1 MEDEQLLE
9 ALESAYN
16 RGVTLEQMQ
25 GKLSDDAMIVAQDFF
40 SKKKDGTEGSQIA
53 SPSVLA
59 SEPSVRGTVSLS
71 TQLDSDSKAVSSGLL
86 DAVKAAQE
94 RGVTLEQMQGK
105 LSDDAYNLASQY
117 YKTIESQRP
126 VNRKMKDH
134 WLIIDENP
142 SELGRLWNRAVS
154 GGILANEIAEAEIT
168 GVMDYEKIAYLNNI
182 VQRDAPKEED
192 YLYDTSNPVGSFVLD
207 VIRTIPESLISMAT
221 AAEAGIRGAA
231 AGAGVGAGAGSVIPG
246 AGTAAG
252 ATTGAIAGYFG
263 GTSLALEYGHSIMD
277 VLREEGVDV
286 TSPDQLREASRDQRI
301 MSKAREKGLKRGIPI
316 AVFDAI
322 SGGTAGKVGNVLV
335 KSVGKSAT
343 NRAMKVAAA
352 ETLVQAG
359 LGGTGEFA
367 GQVISGEEI
376 RPRDIALEAFA
387 ELGPAAP
394 VMAYNLA
401 GRIGKT
407 PGELSYIDWAKE
419 QDQKKL
425 SVANEISFV
434 ANNGEIASIDNEI
447 QKLRESKKKD
457 PATRKAVDAKLQ
469 RLKQEKYSLLR
480 ETSERVMKLEGVQE
494 EIADQ
499 LTRDIN
505 AAADVLKDGN
515 ITAEEKVAI
524 EEEMAQSAKELD
536 ELLSSMTEEQTQAQP
551 DDKEVKPEEVP
562 GAEQVGEELG
572 DVPKSETS
580 RAKAQISGVLQAREE
595 EVGRASRHR
604 SVSDALTTFSTNRD
618 KKKGVFFNLFDKND
632 AGALRTMLEEGKYS
646 DGKRIPIKEQRIL
659 SKLVLASEAYRLLNP
674 DSKDFNI
681 GFGRKGYYAAGK
693 AAGFKK
699 SDLKTSAG
707 ITSGRVGTKDA
718 PIVVSIPSADESL
731 SQRGKVDRYT
741 AEGTAYH
748 EVYHKIFSKFFND
761 RPIDFNQFRKL
772 VIRRLSESNV
782 KELNDFAE
790 RYMERED
797 SESAGAYKSEEFM
810 VQLGGLLGSERIV
823 FEASFLEELKAFL
836 NGIVSK
842 ITGQRVQ
849 IFEDAGLAKD
859 ISEYMKG
866 MSKAVRAGAD
876 ISQVPMAESLQTER
890 FQRERPTTT
899 EKTEK
904 DEYGFEKPTGE
915 MDVEPSKNV
924 AGIPDPENYDKTF
937 DPLEKLTGILGPKL
951 NALAKKLEKVLGI
964 DRLRGT
970 RRDVLQALEISE
982 SINVQHINRYYLAMR
997 QIDKITNKLPDEQRQ
1012 EASDLSK
1019 DYLFGAKEETRRE
1032 AFDKLQEINPELVK
1046 QLGRLRAIRASMQ
1059 ESIQNSA
1066 VFDNLSSELQETI
1079 IDNTASYGT
1088 RTYRAFTDPNFKFD
1102 PQLRAAAEKSMV
1114 DAMIYDMAYDIYEN
1128 ESLTDEQF
1136 AEMEARN
1143 LDVNELD
1150 DIAQF
1155 IELTQIEEVKNRVK
1169 DSLRNIE
1176 AASRESQGRYGEG
1189 LAGSKDLGKL
1199 RIPTKKLKQ
1208 RQDLPIELMDYMG
1221 VEKDPYIKFSQTIAT
1236 LTNMVQQFTLV
1247 DRVNEIAQRSDL
1259 GDLIVTT
1266 PVVRAIMAT
1275 DPEKRLGVRA
1285 EQFARDL
1292 GLIGKEESFDDFYTR
1307 TGGELID
1314 GQPPA
1319 FPSDQIDYIE
1329 DKLKDYFIENYTV
1342 IEEKKSP
1349 MSGKA
1354 VKNDFV
1360 SMLKQTPMYQSDN
1373 KVLQGYY
1380 KLLLQMRR
1388 VRVLYNLP
1396 TWRKNIMGGWYFLGA
1411 NFVLPFNKHRG
1422 GLTAMED
1429 LRNRFK
1435 KMKDGELDPEYEKI
1449 LDRMG
1454 ELGLLGSSPNM
1465 GMFSDINDSF
1475 IQQLEGVSPELA
1487 WKWLPAGVKK
1497 AQRELGVR
1505 AARTAYQYGFID
1517 DYTKMIAYLTKRENF
1532 AKRLESNPEG
1542 KSYAE
1547 LSFAQKQQ
1555 VDEMTAERIKQNMPT
1570 MSRIHPSLRNLFK
1583 LPVGDFL
1590 SFRVEAFRSF
1600 FSIYRNAVADLGQ
1613 AMTNEN
1619 LTKSQRGAY
1628 MTDGAGTLGMGLAL
1642 AGLSKVGYQAIAGLL
1657 LKDDEEDELGQQAR
1671 STNYVLPPW
1680 MQGSNIVAVDMG
1692 KDGKIRFANMSSE
1705 DPYDELQGLIYG
1717 RNGISRSNMLQSI
1730 AADFKDPNLAARLLF
1745 NLVDGK
1751 DSYGRPIL
1759 NNEDVGWFHRYIIG
1773 PNLTE
1778 WSDAYGSY
1786 IFKET
1791 FIPPNMNY
1799 IAREYRKRM
1808 KEAKENPDI
1817 ELQPLETAAELSS
1830 ALIFRDYPVDISRQ
1844 FYYNMSAQ
1852 NFRKPYTSLSDNEKI
1867 NRQVRL
1873 DEIKRAYQFAAN
1885 YSAKFGNYSII
1896 SSVESTIDRTFAK
1909 SPEEAMYI
1917 KYDLELPK

>member
-25 GKLSDDAMIVAQDFF
+25 GKLSDDAMVVAQDFF

-53 SPSVLA
+53 SPSVSA

-86 DAVKAAQE
+86 DAVKSAQE

-154 GGILANEIAEAEIT
+154 GGILANEIQMAEIT

-192 YLYDTSNPVGSFVLD
+192 YLYDTDNPVGSFALD
-207 VIRTIPESLISMAT
+207 IIRVIPESLISMAT
-221 AAEAGIRGAA
+221 AYETGVRGAA
-231 AGAGVGAGAGSVIPG
+231 AGAGVGAGVGSVIPG

-277 VLREEGVDV
+277 VLREEGVNV
-286 TSPDQLREASRDQRI
+286 TDPEQLREATGDQRI

-322 SGGTAGKVGNVLV
+322 SGGAAGKVGNVLV
-335 KSVGKSAT
+335 KSVGRSAK

-524 EEEMAQSAKELD
+524 EEEMEQAAKELD
-536 ELLSSMTEEQTQAQP
+536 QLLSSQTEEQTQAQP

-580 RAKAQISGVLQAREE
+580 RAKAQISGILQARQE
-595 EVGRASRHR
+595 EVGRKSRNK
-604 SVSDALTTFSTNRD
+604 SVADALADFQYNRD
-618 KKKGVFFNLFDKND
+618 RKKGVFFNLFDKND

-674 DSKDFNI
+674 DSKDFNV
-681 GFGRKGYYAAGK
+681 GFGRKGFYEAGK

-699 SDLKTSAG
+699 ADLKNAAG

-718 PIVVSIPSADESL
+718 PIIVSIPSADESL

-782 KELNDFAE
+782 KELNAFAE

-797 SESAGAYKSEEFM
+797 GESAGAYKSEEFM

-842 ITGQRVQ
+842 ITGNRVQ

-924 AGIPDPENYDKTF
+924 AGVPDPENYDKTF

-982 SINVQHINRYYLAMR
+982 SINVQHINRFYLASR

-1012 EASDLSK
+1012 EVADLSN

-1032 AFDKLQEINPELVK
+1032 AFDKLQEINPELLK
-1046 QLGRLRAIRASMQ
+1046 QLGRLRGIRASMQ

-1128 ESLTDEQF
+1128 DNFTDEMYEQMD
-1136 AEMEARN
+1136 AMN
-1143 LDVNELD
+1143 LDMNELD

-1221 VEKDPYIKFSQTIAT
+1221 VEKDPYIKFSQT
-1236 LTNMVQQFTLV
+1236 
-1247 DRVNEIAQRSDL
+1247 
-1259 GDLIVTT
+1259 
-1266 PVVRAIMAT
+1266 VVRAIMSK
-1275 DPEKRLGVRA
+1275 DPEKRLGVRVD
-1285 EQFARDL
+1285 QIARDL

-1307 TGGELID
+1307 TGGQPID
-1314 GQPPA
+1314 GQAPA
-1319 FPSDQIDYIE
+1319 FPSDRMNYIE

-1475 IQQLEGVSPELA
+1475 MQQLEGVSPELA
-1487 WKWLPAGVKK
+1487 WSWLPAGVKK
-1497 AQRELGVR
+1497 AQRELGVK

-1532 AKRLESNPEG
+1532 AKRLESNPDG
-1542 KSYAE
+1542 KSYDE

-1628 MTDGAGTLGMGLAL
+1628 MTDGAGTLSMGLAL

-1671 STNYVLPPW
+1671 STNYILPPW

-1808 KEAKENPDI
+1808 KEAKENPDL
-1817 ELQPLETAAELSS
+1817 ELQPLETAAELST
-1830 ALIFRDYPVDISRQ
+1830 AVIFRDYPVDISRQ

-1885 YSAKFGNYSII
+1885 YSAKFGNYSIV
-1896 SSVESTIDRTFAK
+1896 SSVESTIDRTFSK

>member
-1 MEDEQLLE
+1 MEQSNPFYESLE
-9 ALESAYN
+9 RAYN
-16 RGVTLEQMQ
+16 KGVPLKVLEES
-25 GKLSDDAMIVAQDFF
+25 LPEDAIAIARDYY
-40 SKKKDGTEGSQIA
+40 SKKKDGTEDSQIA
-53 SPSVLA
+53 SPSVSA

-71 TQLDSDSKAVSSGLL
+71 TQLDFDSQAVNSPFFNSIQR
-86 DAVKAAQE
+86 AQE
-94 RGVTLEQMQGK
+94 KGVPLEMLREGLPDEAFQF
-105 LSDDAYNLASQY
+105 ANQY

-231 AGAGVGAGAGSVIPG
+231 AGAGVGAGAGSIIPG

-286 TSPDQLREASRDQRI
+286 TSPDQLREASRDERI

-457 PATRKAVDAKLQ
+457 PAIRKAVDAKLQ

-536 ELLSSMTEEQTQAQP
+536 ELLSSITEEQTQAQQ

-646 DGKRIPIKEQRIL
+646 DGKRIPIKEHRIL

-937 DPLEKLTGILGPKL
+937 DPLEKLTGIIGPKL
-951 NALAKKLEKVLGI
+951 NALAKKLERFLGV
-964 DRLRGT
+964 DRLRAT

-982 SINVQHINRYYLAMR
+982 SINVQHINRFYLALR
-997 QIDKITNKLPDEQRQ
+997 QINKITNKLPDEQRQ
-1012 EASDLSK
+1012 EVADLSN

-1046 QLGRLRAIRASMQ
+1046 QLGRLTAIRASMQ

-1088 RTYRAFTDPNFKFD
+1088 RTYRAFTDPN
-1102 PQLRAAAEKSMV
+1102 
-1114 DAMIYDMAYDIYEN
+1114 
-1128 ESLTDEQF
+1128 
-1136 AEMEARN
+1136 
-1143 LDVNELD
+1143 
-1150 DIAQF
+1150 
-1155 IELTQIEEVKNRVK
+1155 
-1169 DSLRNIE
+1169 
-1176 AASRESQGRYGEG
+1176 
-1189 LAGSKDLGKL
+1189 
-1199 RIPTKKLKQ
+1199 
-1208 RQDLPIELMDYMG
+1208 
-1221 VEKDPYIKFSQTIAT
+1221 
-1236 LTNMVQQFTLV
+1236 
-1247 DRVNEIAQRSDL
+1247 
-1259 GDLIVTT
+1259 
-1266 PVVRAIMAT
+1266 
-1275 DPEKRLGVRA
+1275 
-1285 EQFARDL
+1285 
-1292 GLIGKEESFDDFYTR
+1292 
-1307 TGGELID
+1307 
-1314 GQPPA
+1314 
-1319 FPSDQIDYIE
+1319 
-1329 DKLKDYFIENYTV
+1329 
-1342 IEEKKSP
+1342 
-1349 MSGKA
+1349 
-1354 VKNDFV
+1354 
-1360 SMLKQTPMYQSDN
+1360 
-1373 KVLQGYY
+1373 
-1380 KLLLQMRR
+1380 
-1388 VRVLYNLP
+1388 
-1396 TWRKNIMGGWYFLGA
+1396 
-1411 NFVLPFNKHRG
+1411 
-1422 GLTAMED
+1422 
-1429 LRNRFK
+1429 
-1435 KMKDGELDPEYEKI
+1435 
-1449 LDRMG
+1449 
-1454 ELGLLGSSPNM
+1454 
-1465 GMFSDINDSF
+1465 
-1475 IQQLEGVSPELA
+1475 
-1487 WKWLPAGVKK
+1487 
-1497 AQRELGVR
+1497 
-1505 AARTAYQYGFID
+1505 
-1517 DYTKMIAYLTKRENF
+1517 
-1532 AKRLESNPEG
+1532 
-1542 KSYAE
+1542 
-1547 LSFAQKQQ
+1547 
-1555 VDEMTAERIKQNMPT
+1555 
-1570 MSRIHPSLRNLFK
+1570 
-1583 LPVGDFL
+1583 
-1590 SFRVEAFRSF
+1590 
-1600 FSIYRNAVADLGQ
+1600 
-1613 AMTNEN
+1613 
-1619 LTKSQRGAY
+1619 
-1628 MTDGAGTLGMGLAL
+1628 
-1642 AGLSKVGYQAIAGLL
+1642 
-1657 LKDDEEDELGQQAR
+1657 
-1671 STNYVLPPW
+1671 
-1680 MQGSNIVAVDMG
+1680 
-1692 KDGKIRFANMSSE
+1692 
-1705 DPYDELQGLIYG
+1705 
-1717 RNGISRSNMLQSI
+1717 
-1730 AADFKDPNLAARLLF
+1730 
-1745 NLVDGK
+1745 
-1751 DSYGRPIL
+1751 
-1759 NNEDVGWFHRYIIG
+1759 
-1773 PNLTE
+1773 
-1778 WSDAYGSY
+1778 
-1786 IFKET
+1786 
-1791 FIPPNMNY
+1791 
-1799 IAREYRKRM
+1799 
-1808 KEAKENPDI
+1808 
-1817 ELQPLETAAELSS
+1817 
-1830 ALIFRDYPVDISRQ
+1830 
-1844 FYYNMSAQ
+1844 
-1852 NFRKPYTSLSDNEKI
+1852 SLS
-1867 NRQVRL
+1867 L
-1873 DEIKRAYQFAAN
+1873 
-1885 YSAKFGNYSII
+1885 II
-1896 SSVESTIDRTFAK
+1896 
-1909 SPEEAMYI
+1909 
-1917 KYDLELPK
+1917 

>member
-40 SKKKDGTEGSQIA
+40 SKKKDGTEDSQIA
-53 SPSVLA
+53 SPSVSA
-59 SEPSVRGTVSLS
+59 SEPSVNGTVSLS
-71 TQLDSDSKAVSSGLL
+71 TQLDSDSRAINSGLL
-86 DAVKAAQE
+86 RSIKDAQE

-105 LSDDAYNLASQY
+105 LSEDAYNLADQY
-117 YKTIESQRP
+117 YRTLAAQRP

-142 SELGRLWNRAVS
+142 SEIGRLWNRAVA
-154 GGILANEIAEAEIT
+154 GGILATEIQQAEASGT
-168 GVMDYEKIAYLNNI
+168 MDYEKIAYLNNI

-192 YLYDTSNPVGSFVLD
+192 YLYDTDNPVGSFVLD

-221 AAEAGIRGAA
+221 AFEAGAAGAA
-231 AGAGVGAGAGSVIPG
+231 AGAGTGAAAGSIIPG

-252 ATTGAIAGYFG
+252 AGTGAIAGYFG

-277 VLREEGVDV
+277 VLREEGVNV
-286 TSPDQLREASRDQRI
+286 TDPEQLREASRDQRI

-316 AVFDAI
+316 AIFDAI
-322 SGGTAGKVGNVLV
+322 SGGTAGKVGNAIV
-335 KSVGKSAT
+335 KSVGKSAR

-359 LGGTGEFA
+359 LGGTGELA

-447 QKLRESKKKD
+447 QKLKESKKKD

-505 AAADVLKDGN
+505 AAAAVLKDGN
-515 ITAEEKVAI
+515 VTAEEKVAI
-524 EEEMAQSAKELD
+524 EEEMAESARELD
-536 ELLSSMTEEQTQAQP
+536 QLLSSMTEEQTQAQQ

-562 GAEQVGEELG
+562 GAEQSREELG
-572 DVPKSETS
+572 DVPESQIS
-580 RAKAQISGVLQAREE
+580 RAKAQISGILQARQE
-595 EVGRASRHR
+595 EVGRSSRNY
-604 SVSDALTTFSTNRD
+604 SVTAAEREFAVNRD

-632 AGALRTMLEEGKYS
+632 AGALRNMLEKGEYS

-659 SKLVLASEAYRLLNP
+659 SKLVLASEAYRLLHP

-681 GFGRKGYYAAGK
+681 GFGRNGFYAAGK

-699 SDLKTSAG
+699 SDLKSAAG
-707 ITSGRVGTKDA
+707 ITSGRAGTTDA
-718 PIVVSIPSADESL
+718 PIVVAIPAADESL

-748 EVYHKIFSKFFND
+748 EVYHKIFGKFFND

-823 FEASFLEELKAFL
+823 FEPSFLEELKAFL
-836 NGIVSK
+836 NAVVSK
-842 ITGQRVQ
+842 ITGKRVQ
-849 IFEDAGLAKD
+849 IFEDAALAKD
-859 ISEYMKG
+859 IAEYMKG

-890 FQRERPTTT
+890 FQRQRPETT

-915 MDVEPSKNV
+915 MDVKPSANA

-937 DPLEKLTGILGPKL
+937 DPLEKLLGTIGPKL
-951 NALAKKLEKVLGI
+951 GAITKKLEKLFGV

-970 RRDVLQALEISE
+970 RRDVLQALEVSE
-982 SINVQHINRYYLAMR
+982 SINVQHINRFFLALR
-997 QIDKITNKLPDEQRQ
+997 RINKITNKLPDEQRQ
-1012 EASDLSK
+1012 EVADLSN

-1032 AFDKLQEINPELVK
+1032 AFDKLQEIDPELVK
-1046 QLGRLRAIRASMQ
+1046 QLGRLTAIRASMQ

-1066 VFDNLSSELQETI
+1066 VFDNLSTELQETI

-1102 PQLRAAAEKSMV
+1102 PALRGAAEKSMV
-1114 DAMIYDMAYDIYEN
+1114 DAMIMDMAFDIVEN
-1128 ESLTDEQF
+1128 ESLTEEQIADMQTKGLDIFDEQ
-1136 AEMEARN
+1136 
-1143 LDVNELD
+1143 DVAFYLE
-1150 DIAQF
+1150 Q
-1155 IELTQIEEVKNRVK
+1155 TQINEIKARVK
-1169 DSLRNIE
+1169 DSLRGIE
-1176 AASRESQGRYGEG
+1176 KAAKESKGKYGEG

-1208 RQDLPIELMDYMG
+1208 RKDLPIELMDYMG
-1221 VEKDPYIKFSQTIAT
+1221 VEKDPYIKFSQTVAT
-1236 LTNMVQQFTLV
+1236 LTNMVQQFTLT

-1259 GDLIVTT
+1259 GDLIVTR
-1266 PVVRAIMAT
+1266 PIIRAIISE
-1275 DPEKRLGVRA
+1275 DPEKRLGVRV
-1285 EQFARDL
+1285 FPVARQL
-1292 GLIGKEESFDDFYTR
+1292 GLMGKEENFDEFYER
-1307 TGGELID
+1307 TGGQKID
-1314 GQPPA
+1314 GQNPA
-1319 FPSDQIDYIE
+1319 FREDQIDYVE
-1329 DKLKDYFIENYTV
+1329 DRLKDYFLENFTV

-1360 SMLKQTPMYQSDN
+1360 SMLKQTPLYQSDS
-1373 KVLQGYY
+1373 KVMQGYY

-1388 VRVLYNLP
+1388 VRVLYNMP

-1411 NFVLPFNKHRG
+1411 NFVLPYNKHRG
-1422 GLTAMED
+1422 GLTAMKD
-1429 LRNRFK
+1429 LKNRFK
-1435 KMKDGELDPEYEKI
+1435 KMKDGKLDPEYEKI

-1487 WKWLPAGVKK
+1487 WNWLPAGLKK
-1497 AQRELGVR
+1497 AQREVGVK
-1505 AARTAYQYGFID
+1505 AARAAYQYGFID

-1542 KSYAE
+1542 KSYDE

-1619 LTKSQRGAY
+1619 LTKSQRNAY
-1628 MTDGAGTLGMGLAL
+1628 MVDGAGTLSMGLVL
-1642 AGLSKVGYQAIAGLL
+1642 AGLSKVGYSAISSMLL
-1657 LKDDEEDELGQQAR
+1657 GDDEEDELGQQAR

-1680 MQGSNIVAVDMG
+1680 MQGSNIVAVGMD

-1730 AADFKDPNLAARLLF
+1730 ASDFKDPNLAARLLF

-1759 NNEDVGWFHRYIIG
+1759 SNEDVGWFNRYIIG

-1778 WSDAYGSY
+1778 WSDAYGAY

-1791 FIPPNMNY
+1791 FIPPNFNY

-1808 KEAKENPDI
+1808 EKAKEDPDV

-1830 ALIFRDYPVDISRQ
+1830 ALIFRDYPVDIAKQ

-1852 NFRKPYTSLSDNEKI
+1852 NFRKPYTSLSDNEKV
-1867 NRQVRL
+1867 NRKARL
-1873 DEIKRAYQFAAN
+1873 DEVKRAYQFAAN
-1885 YSAKFGNYSII
+1885 FSSKFNNYSVVA
-1896 SSVESTIDRTFAK
+1896 SVESTVNRTFAK

-1917 KYDLELPK
+1917 LYDLELPE